1 MENSEINYELLD
13 VMGFDFSK
21 PEDSFI
27 NYEREIDNIDFNK
40 LSDRKT
46 SVSKKLELSPELC
59 SILRD
64 ILHDL
69 RKITIKIG
77 QEVINI
83 GLRVINFIFKTIEL
97 YPHTSCGLLIIACVH
112 ALATQIPFFG
122 QLLNSLLIPFDV
134 IILFSAFIKD
144 FISSEAFKKIVNSL
158 SNYISKTTNH

>member
-64 ILHDL
+64 ILQVDDPP
-69 RKITIKIG
+69 KMICTPFSG
-77 QEVINI
+77 QTER
-83 GLRVINFIFKTIEL
+83 GYFYAST
-97 YPHTSCGLLIIACVH
+97 LLV
-112 ALATQIPFFG
+112 
-122 QLLNSLLIPFDV
+122 
-134 IILFSAFIKD
+134 
-144 FISSEAFKKIVNSL
+144 
-158 SNYISKTTNH
+158 